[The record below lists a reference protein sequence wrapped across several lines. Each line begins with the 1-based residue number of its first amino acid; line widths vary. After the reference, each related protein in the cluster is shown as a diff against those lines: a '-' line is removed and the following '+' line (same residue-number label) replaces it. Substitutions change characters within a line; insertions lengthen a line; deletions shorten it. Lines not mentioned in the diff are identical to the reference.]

1 MFAWHLEYIEKII
14 VESTWLWRT
23 AVFVLLLWYM
33 LCGNVTHVCCGDSP
47 LTPAPLCLSLSA
59 CPHRST
65 LPKSGH
71 RKYGPPSVQLAH
83 DLTLW
88 QLDFHSFYCVS
99 VCVPFRKTCVLI
111 FGLMCFFL
119 CFFSSP
125 PYWRKS
131 LKNICKY
138 SAASYRLSIPVGSKQ
153 KWIHTLLICD
163 YCREKLHEAH
173 SDLQKKKEVIDDLEP
188 KVDGNSKSFLK
199 NVIFCSFSISF
210 CLFLL
215 LNTFFIFLPLSGKED
230 RWTPGEP
237 AEEGWG
243 HEADGGAIQTLCGE
257 GENGQST

>member
-111 FGLMCFFL
+111 FGLMCFFFV
-119 CFFSSP
+119 FFQVLLTEEKA
-125 PYWRKS
+125 WRTFVSTVSFLQIIYPCGFQTKVNS
-131 LKNICKY
+131 
-138 SAASYRLSIPVGSKQ
+138 
-153 KWIHTLLICD
+153 HTLDMWLLQGETPWSSL
-163 YCREKLHEAH
+163 RSPKEKGSHWWPRA
-173 SDLQKKKEVIDDLEP
+173 Q
-188 KVDGNSKSFLK
+188 
-199 NVIFCSFSISF
+199 
-210 CLFLL
+210 
-215 LNTFFIFLPLSGKED
+215 SG
-230 RWTPGEP
+230 R
-237 AEEGWG
+237 
-243 HEADGGAIQTLCGE
+243 Q
-257 GENGQST
+257 Q